1 VLAIRRALA
10 LGAHP
15 DDVEL
20 QAGGTLAAWAGQG
33 VHVELACFTAGEK
46 GSPDPAADPVA
57 LAAVRRAE
65 AQAAAAALGAAGV
78 HFLGAVDGEL
88 EVTMA
93 LRLAVARLVRTVR
106 PDVVL
111 GHDPW
116 RRWLLHPDHRAAGL
130 LTVDGVVAARDPLY
144 RVPTEAPLRKGF
156 PTNRGTPSGF
166 PGPLPIHRGT
176 PPGFPGPLRP
186 DPSGEPAAE
195 GPAAHRP
202 HTVLLFGTDTP
213 DELVEVTATID
224 AKLASLRA
232 HASQIADHADL
243 ERRVR
248 TWNAAIGAEVGLHY
262 AEAFHT
268 LDTRG
273 R

>member
-1 VLAIRRALA
+1 MLAIRRALA
-10 LGAHP
+10 FGAHP

-93 LRLAVARLVRTVR
+93 LRLAVARLVRVVR

-111 GHDPW
+111 GYDPW
-116 RRWLLHPDHRAAGL
+116 RRSLLHPDHRAAGF

-144 RVPTEAPLRKGF
+144 AQEL
-156 PTNRGTPSGF
+156 
-166 PGPLPIHRGT
+166 
-176 PPGFPGPLRP
+176 
-186 DPSGEPAAE
+186 AAE
-195 GPAAHRP
+195 GLAAHRP
-202 HTVLLFGTDTP
+202 HTVLLFGTDAP
-213 DELVEVTATID
+213 DELVEVTATIE

-232 HASQIADHADL
+232 HASQISDHADL

-248 TWNAAIGAEVGLHY
+248 TWNAAIGADAGLQY

>member
-1 VLAIRRALA
+1 MLAVGRALA
-10 LGAHP
+10 IGAHP

-20 QAGGTLAAWAGQG
+20 QAGGTLAGWAARG

-46 GSPDPAADPVA
+46 GSHDPEADPAE

-65 AQAAAAALGAAGV
+65 AEAAARALGAAAPV
-78 HFLGAVDGEL
+78 RFLGAVDGEL

-93 LRLAVARLVRTVR
+93 LRLAVARLVRVVR
-106 PDVVL
+106 PDVVV

-116 RRWLLHPDHRAAGL
+116 RRDLLHPDHRAAGL

-144 RVPTEAPLRKGF
+144 RVPTRAPPWG
-156 PTNRGTPSGF
+156 S
-166 PGPLPIHRGT
+166 
-176 PPGFPGPLRP
+176 P
-186 DPSGEPAAE
+186 DPSGELVAE
-195 GPAAHRP
+195 GLAAHRP
-202 HTVLLFGTDTP
+202 HTVLLFGTDAP

-224 AKLASLRA
+224 AKLAALRA
-232 HASQIADHADL
+232 HASQIPDPADL

-248 TWNAAIGAEVGLHY
+248 TWNAAIGADAGLQS

>member
-1 VLAIRRALA
+1 VLAARQVLA

-20 QAGGTLAAWAGQG
+20 QAGGSLAAWARQG
-33 VHVELACFTAGEK
+33 AHVELACFTAGEK
-46 GSPDPAADPVA
+46 GSPDPAADQVE
-57 LAAVRRAE
+57 LGRVRRAE
-65 AQAAAAALGAAGV
+65 ATEAARALGASVPV

-93 LRLAVARLVRTVR
+93 LRLAVARLVRTAR

-130 LTVDGVVAARDPLY
+130 LTVDSVVAARDPLY
-144 RVPTEAPLRKGF
+144 APSL
-156 PTNRGTPSGF
+156 
-166 PGPLPIHRGT
+166 
-176 PPGFPGPLRP
+176 
-186 DPSGEPAAE
+186 AAE
-195 GPAAHRP
+195 GLPAHRP

-213 DELVEVTATID
+213 DELVDVTDTMD
-224 AKLASLRA
+224 AKLAALRA
-232 HASQIADHADL
+232 HASQIADHEDL
-243 ERRVR
+243 QRRIR
-248 TWNAAIGAEVGLHY
+248 TWNAAIGADAGIAY

>member
-1 VLAIRRALA
+1 MLAIGRALA
-10 LGAHP
+10 IGAHP

-20 QAGGTLAAWAGQG
+20 QAGGTLAGWAARG

-46 GSPDPAADPVA
+46 GSADPDTDPDE
-57 LAAVRRAE
+57 LARRRRAE
-65 AQAAAAALGAAGV
+65 AGAAARALGASGAV

-88 EVTMA
+88 EVTMT

-106 PDVVL
+106 PDVVV

-130 LTVDGVVAARDPLY
+130 LTVDGVIAARDPLY
-144 RVPTEAPLRKGF
+144 RVPTGAP
-156 PTNRGTPSGF
+156 PWSS
-166 PGPLPIHRGT
+166 
-176 PPGFPGPLRP
+176 P
-186 DPSGEPAAE
+186 DPSGELAAE
-195 GPAAHRP
+195 GLAAHRP
-202 HTVLLFGTDTP
+202 HTVLLFGTEAP
-213 DELVEVTATID
+213 DELVDVTDTID
-224 AKLASLRA
+224 AKLASLAA
-232 HASQIADHADL
+232 HASQIGDPADA

-248 TWNAAIGAEVGLHY
+248 TWNAAIGAEAGLAY

>member
-1 VLAIRRALA
+1 VLAVHRVLA

-20 QAGGTLAAWAGQG
+20 QAGGTLAGWAARG
-33 VHVELACFTAGEK
+33 VHIELACFTAGEK
-46 GSPDPAADPVA
+46 GSADPGADPAE
-57 LAAVRRAE
+57 LGRVRRAE
-65 AQAAAAALGAAGV
+65 AGAAAEALGAEGPV
-78 HFLGAVDGEL
+78 HFLGGVDGEL

-93 LRLAVARLVRTVR
+93 LRLAVARLVRAVR

-144 RVPTEAPLRKGF
+144 APAL
-156 PTNRGTPSGF
+156 
-166 PGPLPIHRGT
+166 
-176 PPGFPGPLRP
+176 
-186 DPSGEPAAE
+186 AVE
-195 GPAAHRP
+195 GLAAHRP

-213 DELVEVTATID
+213 DELVDVTAAID

-232 HASQIADHADL
+232 HASQLPDPADT

-248 TWNAAIGAEVGLHY
+248 TWNAAIGADAGLAY

>member
-10 LGAHP
+10 FGAHP

-20 QAGGTLAAWAGQG
+20 QAGGTLAAWAGRG
-33 VHVELACFTAGEK
+33 VQVELACFTAGEK
-46 GSPDPAADPVA
+46 GSPDPEVDPA
-57 LAAVRRAE
+57 ELAAVRRAE
-65 AQAAAAALGAAGV
+65 AQVAAAALGAAGV

-144 RVPTEAPLRKGF
+144 APGL
-156 PTNRGTPSGF
+156 T
-166 PGPLPIHRGT
+166 
-176 PPGFPGPLRP
+176 
-186 DPSGEPAAE
+186 AE
-195 GPAAHRP
+195 GLAAHRP

-232 HASQIADHADL
+232 HASQIGDRADL

-248 TWNAAIGAEVGLHY
+248 TWNAAIGADAGLAY

>member
-1 VLAIRRALA
+1 MLAVRRALA

-20 QAGGTLAAWAGQG
+20 QAGGTLAAWAARGM
-33 VHVELACFTAGEK
+33 HVELACFTAGEK
-46 GSPDPAADPVA
+46 GSHDPEADPAE
-57 LAAVRRAE
+57 LARVRRAE
-65 AQAAAAALGAAGV
+65 AAAAAAPLGAAVPV

-116 RRWLLHPDHRAAGL
+116 RRWLLHPDHRAAGT

-144 RVPTEAPLRKGF
+144 KVPTEAPLRG
-156 PTNRGTPSGF
+156 S
-166 PGPLPIHRGT
+166 
-176 PPGFPGPLRP
+176 P
-186 DPSGEPAAE
+186 DPSGGLAAE
-195 GPAAHRP
+195 GLAAHRP

-224 AKLASLRA
+224 AKLAALAA
-232 HASQIADHADL
+232 HASQLPDRADL

-248 TWNAAIGAEVGLHY
+248 TWNAAIGAAAGLPY

>member
-1 VLAIRRALA
+1 MLAVRRALA
-10 LGAHP
+10 FGAHP

-20 QAGGTLAAWAGQG
+20 QAGGTLAGWAAHG

-46 GSPDPAADPVA
+46 GSADPAADPA
-57 LAAVRRAE
+57 ELARVRRAE
-65 AQAAAAALGAAGV
+65 AGAAAAALGAAGV

-93 LRLAVARLVRTVR
+93 LRLAVARLVRAVR

-144 RVPTEAPLRKGF
+144 APEL
-156 PTNRGTPSGF
+156 
-166 PGPLPIHRGT
+166 
-176 PPGFPGPLRP
+176 
-186 DPSGEPAAE
+186 AAE
-195 GPAAHRP
+195 GLAAHRP

-213 DELVEVTATID
+213 DELVDVTATID

-232 HASQIADHADL
+232 HASQLPDHADL
-243 ERRVR
+243 ERRIR
-248 TWNAAIGAEVGLHY
+248 TWNAAIGAEAGLAY

>member
-1 VLAIRRALA
+1 MLAIRRALA
-10 LGAHP
+10 FGAHP

-20 QAGGTLAAWAGQG
+20 QAGATLAAWAGRG
-33 VHVELACFTAGEK
+33 VRVELACFSAGEK
-46 GSPDPAADPVA
+46 GSADPEA
-57 LAAVRRAE
+57 DSAELGRARRAE
-65 AQAAAAALGAAGV
+65 ATAAARALGAAVPV

-93 LRLAVARLVRTVR
+93 LRLAVARLVRVAR

-116 RRWLLHPDHRAAGL
+116 RRYLLHPDHRAAGL

-144 RVPTEAPLRKGF
+144 APEL
-156 PTNRGTPSGF
+156 
-166 PGPLPIHRGT
+166 
-176 PPGFPGPLRP
+176 
-186 DPSGEPAAE
+186 AAE
-195 GPAAHRP
+195 GLAAHRP
-202 HTVLLFGTDTP
+202 HTVLLFGTDAP
-213 DELVEVTATID
+213 DELVEVTGAME

-232 HASQIADHADL
+232 HASQISDHADL

-248 TWNAAIGAEVGLHY
+248 TWNAAIGAEAGLQY

>member
-10 LGAHP
+10 FGAHP

-20 QAGGTLAAWAGQG
+20 QAGATLAAWAGRG
-33 VHVELACFTAGEK
+33 VRVELACFTAGEK
-46 GSPDPAADPVA
+46 GSADPEADPAE
-57 LAAVRRAE
+57 LGRVRQAE
-65 AQAAAAALGAAGV
+65 ATAAAKALGAAVPV

-88 EVTMA
+88 QVTMA
-93 LRLAVARLVRTVR
+93 LRLAVARLVRVVR

-116 RRWLLHPDHRAAGL
+116 RRYLLHPDHRAAGL

-144 RVPTEAPLRKGF
+144 APEL
-156 PTNRGTPSGF
+156 
-166 PGPLPIHRGT
+166 
-176 PPGFPGPLRP
+176 
-186 DPSGEPAAE
+186 AAA
-195 GPAAHRP
+195 GLAAHRP
-202 HTVLLFGTDTP
+202 HTVLLFGTDAP
-213 DELVEVTATID
+213 DELVEVTGAME

-232 HASQIADHADL
+232 HASQIGDHADL

-248 TWNAAIGAEVGLHY
+248 TWNAAIGAEAGLQY

>member
-1 VLAIRRALA
+1 VLPVRRALA

-20 QAGGTLAAWAGQG
+20 QAGGTVAAWARND

-46 GSPDPAADPVA
+46 GTHDPAAEPAEVA
-57 LAAVRRAE
+57 RVRRGEAE
-65 AQAAAAALGAAGV
+65 AAAKVLGAARV

-93 LRLAVARLVRTVR
+93 LRVAVARLVRAVR
-106 PDVVL
+106 PDVVI

-144 RVPTEAPLRKGF
+144 APEL
-156 PTNRGTPSGF
+156 
-166 PGPLPIHRGT
+166 
-176 PPGFPGPLRP
+176 
-186 DPSGEPAAE
+186 AAE
-195 GPAAHRP
+195 GLPAHRP
-202 HTVLLFGTDTP
+202 HSVLLFGTDAP
-213 DELVEVTATID
+213 DEVVDISATID
-224 AKLASLRA
+224 TKLAALRG
-232 HASQIADHADL
+232 HPSQISDLADL
-243 ERRVR
+243 DRRIR
-248 TWNAAIGAEVGLHY
+248 TWNAAIGAQFGLPS
-262 AEAFHT
+262 AEAFHL